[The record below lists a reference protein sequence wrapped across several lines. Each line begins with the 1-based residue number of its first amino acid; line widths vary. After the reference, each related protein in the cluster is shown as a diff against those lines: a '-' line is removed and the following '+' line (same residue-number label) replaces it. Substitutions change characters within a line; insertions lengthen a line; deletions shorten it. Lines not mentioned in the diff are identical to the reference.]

1 MFMDICN
8 PSENSCFSKIFP
20 VLLKCDFSWFQP
32 IIGRFYKMRVSW
44 ELTFTTFLSPF
55 INTVL
60 CFLTWCEYY
69 LWLDSKYNV
78 RRCDVLV
85 QNKTIHSLNLSYP
98 WSNISLKMA
107 TWAIG
112 KTHVI
117 RGRVVCIIVFIVSIW
132 SDLLVFCWWFMS
144 NIRNVFTN
152 SIGYVTKCG
161 PAGILEGNT
170 TDRCMGINVLKSS
183 YRKIWSNILTARWRA
198 SAWSDKMNKE
208 QSADDPSV
216 DLIRVKH
223 A

>member
-44 ELTFTTFLSPF
+44 EFNIYNLFVSPLLTR
-55 INTVL
+55 
-60 CFLTWCEYY
+60 CYRFLTRCEYY

-85 QNKTIHSLNLSYP
+85 QNKTIHSLNLFALDR
-98 WSNISLKMA
+98 IFLLKMA

-112 KTHVI
+112 KTFHVI

-144 NIRNVFTN
+144 NIRMFSLN
-152 SIGYVTKCG
+152 SIGCVTKCG
-161 PAGILEGNT
+161 PAGIPEEIQP
-170 TDRCMGINVLKSS
+170 TDVCKVNVLKSS

-198 SAWSDKMNKE
+198 SAIERQNE
-208 QSADDPSV
+208 
-216 DLIRVKH
+216 
-223 A
+223 